1 MGPKREDASKQTD
14 KPACLA
20 GKQASTLASKVT
32 NKTRTPAT
40 CVVLSYHAADHD
52 KELLSSVSMGS
63 EAMTLT
69 NKQTQTQRDIRH
81 TDRQTEKKHVSPL
94 RSCALSV
101 IDVAHAGEK
110 TNKQT
115 NKQTKET
122 DKKQTNKQ
130 RNKKTTTNKQKQV
143 QQQKQKQTKTKQ
155 TNKIML

>member
-1 MGPKREDASKQTD
+1 MRRPGTLSRQASKASKQTSQQ
-14 KPACLA
+14 PA

-32 NKTRTPAT
+32 NKTRTTAT

-52 KELLSSVSMGS
+52 KELLSSMSMGS

-115 NKQTKET
+115 NKQKKQTRS
-122 DKKQTNKQ
+122 KQTNKET
-130 RNKKTTTNKQKQV
+130 KK
-143 QQQKQKQTKTKQ
+143 QQQ
-155 TNKIML
+155 TNKIKCNNKNKNKPKQNKQTK

>member
-32 NKTRTPAT
+32 NKTRTTAT

-63 EAMTLT
+63 HDQ
-69 NKQTQTQRDIRH
+69 QTDTDAERQSGTR
-81 TDRQTEKKHVSPL
+81 TDRQKTKTCFSFAFL
-94 RSCALSV
+94 CALC
-101 IDVAHAGEK
+101 DRCRPCGRK
-110 TNKQT
+110 NKQT

-130 RNKKTTTNKQKQV
+130 RNKKTTTNKQNQV